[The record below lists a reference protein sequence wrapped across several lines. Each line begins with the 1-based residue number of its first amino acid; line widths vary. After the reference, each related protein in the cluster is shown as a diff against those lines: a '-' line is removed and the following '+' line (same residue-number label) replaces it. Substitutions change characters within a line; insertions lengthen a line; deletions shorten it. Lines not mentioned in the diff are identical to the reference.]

1 MRPDGGERMLP
12 VRHER
17 GERRLVRDRGP
28 DVARVLRDERQRD
41 DGAAAA
47 REQVDRPA
55 ADRLDDA
62 MDVVGLDLW
71 GDRRGRIVGRAS
83 LAVVARVVRHDRPIG
98 EMACERREAAGAR
111 RRADQH
117 ERRLGG
123 LVVAPDVVGERRA
136 RDLEG
141 PGFGAGDGRGG
152 GGRCGHRVL
161 LGASGGAA

>member
-1 MRPDGGERMLP
+1 MLP

-17 GERRLVRDRGP
+17 GERRLVRDGGP

-62 MDVVGLDLW
+62 VDVVGLDLR
-71 GDRRGRIVGRAS
+71 GDRHGRVVGRAA

-98 EMACERREAAGAR
+98 EMACE
-111 RRADQH
+111 
-117 ERRLGG
+117 
-123 LVVAPDVVGERRA
+123 
-136 RDLEG
+136 
-141 PGFGAGDGRGG
+141 
-152 GGRCGHRVL
+152 
-161 LGASGGAA
+161 